1 MRRCDGKHGSVD
13 CRTLINRRTPC
24 VGVCSTTYGDLVC
37 RGCKRFSHEIV
48 GWNGYDPDQKDR
60 VWARLSELSNESIR
74 ACVCL
79 QDVDRWQQTIAS
91 MTDADSNEFGTLV
104 LRVLRNVVQ
113 KPIEAGL
120 EPLGLPRDVLS
131 RDVLRSIDRE
141 FYIRSMAYYERS
153 FKTLAL

>member
-1 MRRCDGKHGSVD
+1 VHRRDVKHGSVD
-13 CRTLINRRTPC
+13 SGMLINRTTPC

-48 GWNGYDPDQKDR
+48 GWNGYEPDQKDR
-60 VWARLSELSNESIR
+60 VWARLSELSNESVR
-74 ACVCL
+74 ACVRV
-79 QDVDRWQQTIAS
+79 QDEDRWQQTIAS
-91 MTDADSNEFGTLV
+91 MTHADSNEFGTLV

>member
-1 MRRCDGKHGSVD
+1 MRRCDGKHGSVG

-60 VWARLSELSNESIR
+60 VWARLAALRDESVR

-79 QDVDRWQQTIAS
+79 QDEDRWRKTIAS
-91 MTDADSNEFGTLV
+91 MTDVDPYEFATLV
-104 LRVLRNVVQ
+104 LRVLRNVVE
-113 KPIEAGL
+113 KPIDAGL
-120 EPLGLPRDVLS
+120 EPLGVSRDVLS
-131 RDVLRSIDRE
+131 GEVLRSIDRE

>member
-1 MRRCDGKHGSVD
+1 MRRCDGKRGSVG

-79 QDVDRWQQTIAS
+79 QDEDRWQQTIAS

-131 RDVLRSIDRE
+131 RDVLRLIDRE

>member
-79 QDVDRWQQTIAS
+79 QDEDRWQQTIAS

-131 RDVLRSIDRE
+131 RDVLRLIDRE